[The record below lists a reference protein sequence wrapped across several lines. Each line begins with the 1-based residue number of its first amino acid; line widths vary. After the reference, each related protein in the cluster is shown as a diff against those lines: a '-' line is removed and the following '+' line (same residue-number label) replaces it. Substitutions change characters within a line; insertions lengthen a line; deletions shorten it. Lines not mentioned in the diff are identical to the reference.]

1 MRRLQAAW
9 LGLLI
14 SGAVLVLM
22 DLLSH
27 VLIRINGVPAV
38 GVLGGAL
45 ILLAL
50 TSMMNWLS
58 KEAWEQRNRPSGEQ
72 EV

>member
-22 DLLSH
+22 DLVSQ

>member
-22 DLLSH
+22 DLLSQ

-58 KEAWEQRNRPSGEQ
+58 KEAWEQRNIPSGEQ

>member
-14 SGAVLVLM
+14 SGSVLVLL
-22 DLLSH
+22 DSLSR

-58 KEAWEQRNRPSGEQ
+58 KEAWEQHIRPGGE
-72 EV
+72 

>member
-9 LGLLI
+9 LGLLL

-22 DLLSH
+22 DLLSQ

>member
-22 DLLSH
+22 DLLSQ

>member
-22 DLLSH
+22 DLVSQ

-45 ILLAL
+45 MLLAL

>member
-14 SGAVLVLM
+14 SGAVLILM
-22 DLLSH
+22 DLLSQ
-27 VLIRINGVPAV
+27 VLIRINGVPAI

-45 ILLAL
+45 ILLAP
-50 TSMMNWLS
+50 TSMMIWLS
-58 KEAWEQRNRPSGEQ
+58 KEAWEQRNRPSSEQ

>member
-1 MRRLQAAW
+1 M
-9 LGLLI
+9 GLLI
-14 SGAVLVLM
+14 SGAVLILM
-22 DLLSH
+22 DLLSQ
-27 VLIRINGVPAV
+27 VLIRMNGVPAV

-45 ILLAL
+45 MLLAL

-58 KEAWEQRNRPSGEQ
+58 KEAWEQHKRQSREQ

>member
-9 LGLLI
+9 LRLLI

-22 DLLSH
+22 DLLSQ

>member
-1 MRRLQAAW
+1 M
-9 LGLLI
+9 GLLI
-14 SGAVLVLM
+14 SGAVLILM
-22 DLLSH
+22 DLLSQ

-45 ILLAL
+45 MLLAL

-58 KEAWEQRNRPSGEQ
+58 KEAWEQHKRQSREQ

>member
-1 MRRLQAAW
+1 MRRHQAAW

-14 SGAVLVLM
+14 SGSVLVLM
-22 DLLSH
+22 DLLSQ

>member
-22 DLLSH
+22 DLLSQ
-27 VLIRINGVPAV
+27 VLIKINGVPAV

-58 KEAWEQRNRPSGEQ
+58 KEAWEQHIRPRGE
-72 EV
+72 

>member
-22 DLLSH
+22 DLLSQ

-58 KEAWEQRNRPSGEQ
+58 KEAWEQRNLPSGEQ

>member
-14 SGAVLVLM
+14 SGAVLVFM
-22 DLLSH
+22 DFLSQ
-27 VLIRINGVPAV
+27 VLIRINGIPAV

>member
-22 DLLSH
+22 DLLSQ

-58 KEAWEQRNRPSGEQ
+58 KEAWEQHIRPGGE
-72 EV
+72 

>member
-22 DLLSH
+22 DLLSQ

-58 KEAWEQRNRPSGEQ
+58 KEAWEQRNRPSGE
-72 EV
+72 

>member
-14 SGAVLVLM
+14 SGAVLILM
-22 DLLSH
+22 DLLSQ